1 MITFNKQKNI
11 NLYNIKQKNRKCLI
25 KESGYLN
32 KNDLRVLKTK
42 NSIHLALTNLLKRKP
57 LTHIKVT
64 ELCREANINR
74 GTFYFHYQ
82 EVGDVFKEFFEELML
97 DLKESYDEP
106 YRHTDFLDIE
116 NLDPKTVRVF
126 HHIKKYEDFYKIVF
140 SQEVSTEYYYML
152 FDEIRS
158 FIIEDNNAL
167 QHGKLNDYL
176 HSYSANAII
185 GLIIEW
191 YRHDFQESADEMNV
205 HLVNIL
211 KL

>member
-1 MITFNKQKNI
+1 MNKH
-11 NLYNIKQKNRKCLI
+11 
-25 KESGYLN
+25 
-32 KNDLRVLKTK
+32 DLRVLKTK
-42 NSIHLALTNLLKRKP
+42 QNIHSALTNLLKKKP

-64 ELCREANINR
+64 ELCKEANINR

-82 EVGDVFKEFFEELML
+82 EVGDVFKEFFEEIML
-97 DLKESYDEP
+97 DLKKSYNEP
-106 YRHTDFLDIE
+106 YYHTDFL
-116 NLDPKTVRVF
+116 NGKTLDPKTVRIF

-140 SQEVSTEYYYML
+140 SQEVSSEYYYML

-158 FIIEDNNAL
+158 FGLENEHAVH
-167 QHGKLNDYL
+167 QGKLNNYL